1 MRRKKIQPIDWEPVL
16 AGIDRGKTTLQFSAG
31 SAVFRQG
38 EPADAVFYLKQGKVS
53 LTVASE
59 QGKEVSVAVLG
70 GGEFFGEGCLAGQP
84 LRIAT
89 ATALADTTVARIEK
103 PLMVYLLHKEHT
115 FSELFAAQLLSRN
128 LRYEEDLIGQLF
140 NSSEKRLAR
149 ILLLLAHYGKESRSE
164 TVTPKISQDTM
175 AKMIGITRSQVSH
188 FLSKF
193 KRLGFIDYGK
203 NRELTVHSGLLSVVL
218 HDEDPAA

>member
-1 MRRKKIQPIDWEPVL
+1 MKPKKNQSVDWEPVL
-16 AGIDRGKTTLQFSAG
+16 AGIDQGKTTLKFGADM
-31 SAVFRQG
+31 AIFHQG
-38 EPADAVFYLKQGKVS
+38 EPADAVFYLQQGKVN
-53 LTVASE
+53 LTVTSE
-59 QGKEVSVAVLG
+59 LGKEVNVAVLG

-128 LRYEEDLIGQLF
+128 LRYEEDLIGHLF

-149 ILLLLAHYGKESRSE
+149 ILLMLAHYGKESRSE
-164 TVTPKISQDTM
+164 KITPRITQETM
-175 AKMIGITRSQVSH
+175 AQMIGITRSRVGH

-193 KRLGFIDYGK
+193 KRLGFIDYENNDG
-203 NRELTVHSGLLSVVL
+203 LTVHSGLLSVVL
-218 HDEDPAA
+218 HDDDSAA